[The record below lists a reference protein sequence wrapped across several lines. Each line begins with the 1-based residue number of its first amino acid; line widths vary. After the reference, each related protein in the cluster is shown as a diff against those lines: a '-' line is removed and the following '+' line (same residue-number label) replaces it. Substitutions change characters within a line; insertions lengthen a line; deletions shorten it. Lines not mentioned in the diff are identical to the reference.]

1 MKFTVHALLLTGALG
16 ATQAYAA
23 CDYPVAPGKFPDG
36 NTASKEEM
44 IAARKDVSKYND
56 DMTKYLECIKTEYDA
71 KVAAMPD
78 LKPEAKAD
86 MDKKEAQKEDAAV
99 KEVTDVV
106 ARFEEQR
113 KVWVAKHP
121 KPAN

>member
-1 MKFTVHALLLTGALG
+1 MKFTVHALLLTAALG

-36 NTASKEEM
+36 NTATKEEM
-44 IAARKDVSKYND
+44 ISARKDVSKYND
-56 DMTKYLECIKTEYDA
+56 DMTKYLECIKAEYDA